1 MKTDAQ
7 NLDSGSRR
15 GRNRVELIP
24 AQRHARLLEILGVKR
39 AASIHELAQLVGGS
53 ESTVRR
59 DLEYLAE
66 RGALVRSFGGA
77 AINEAA
83 ISTFEPD
90 AEIAEHIEHTEKQA
104 IGRYAAQL
112 VAAGQSVIFD
122 SSSTVLEAARAFVDR
137 KIAATGVTNDLTIAR
152 VLASAAMPGAAQ
164 VVVLGGTLRPRSAT
178 LLGEAAERQLAE
190 LHVDLALM
198 GTHAITRDL
207 LSETSLEVARVKRAM
222 IKAARR
228 TIVLADHTKFRDPAF
243 ATICR
248 TTDVSAVITTR
259 KSNADALAALR
270 DSGVEIYLT
279 DIEDSPR

>member
-1 MKTDAQ
+1 MKSTDQAAA
-7 NLDSGSRR
+7 SAGSATRPSR
-15 GRNRVELIP
+15 RVELIP

-39 AASIHELAQLVGGS
+39 AASVHELAELVGGS

-83 ISTFEPD
+83 TSTFEPD
-90 AEIAEHIEHTEKQA
+90 SEIAEHIEHAEKQA
-104 IGRYAAQL
+104 IGRYAAQHI
-112 VAAGQSVIFD
+112 AAGQSVIFD
-122 SSSTVLEAARAFVDR
+122 SSSTVLEAARAFVER
-137 KIAATGVTNDLTIAR
+137 KIPATGVTNDLGIAR
-152 VLASAAMPGAAQ
+152 VLASAAGAGSVQ
-164 VVVLGGTLRPRSAT
+164 LVVLGGTVRPRSAT

-228 TIVLADHTKFRDPAF
+228 TIVLADHSKFRDPAF

-248 TTDVSAVITTR
+248 AADVSAVMTTR
-259 KSNADALAALR
+259 RSDADALAALQE
-270 DSGVEIYLT
+270 SGVEIFLT
-279 DIEDSPR
+279 DVES